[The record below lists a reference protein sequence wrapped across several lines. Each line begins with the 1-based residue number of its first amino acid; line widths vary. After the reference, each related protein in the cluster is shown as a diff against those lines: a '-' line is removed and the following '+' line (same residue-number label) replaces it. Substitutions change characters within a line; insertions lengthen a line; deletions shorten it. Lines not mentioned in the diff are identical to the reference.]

1 VKITIEGS
9 PEEIAE
15 ALRKLAP
22 AEDIKPILA
31 PTRVP
36 QIDPDFLRPYITEPI
51 VWPQPM
57 DAGPGWPTDRIAP
70 WWGINHPT
78 TGEPIGT
85 FIFNTGCDAHVKE
98 M

>member
-31 PTRVP
+31 P
-36 QIDPDFLRPYITEPI
+36 TEPI